1 MLSTKRANMISKI
14 LSLLLVAALSFF
26 FVSSWITDTAF
37 VKDSLESIEENN
49 QTVMVLSAATL
60 SASLAL
66 SAMPDDFG
74 SSLANTLSQMNTFF
88 VIILAILLLE
98 KVLLLYGI
106 KLAFGLLIPWACI
119 AGAISVAIGR
129 NALKSFALRLGVLG
143 LAIALVV
150 PCSTHV
156 TNYVAEDLTAYVEA
170 TIAETEDGA
179 GKLNAA
185 MESDGEDKNMFEKL
199 SELFQT
205 AISGIADLLQHF
217 QNIIRRCMNSIAILI
232 FKNLIMPLLT
242 FFVLKWVLKETF
254 SISLPELPKKLTKRD
269 ETKTKDETVL
279 DAELVGIGEGDA

>member
-242 FFVLKWVLKETF
+242 FFVLKWVLNETF